1 MKTLVRKEEKRLSQ
15 LCVLISNMPL
25 YMDVHK
31 DVDASVEEV
40 VEAHEKDVEVQ
51 DKYGVE
57 YKRYWVDEDEGTVF
71 CLFEGPSKE
80 AGEKVHEEAHG
91 LTADEIHEVQEG
103 E

>member
-1 MKTLVRKEEKRLSQ
+1 
-15 LCVLISNMPL
+15 MPL
-25 YMDVHK
+25 FMDVHK

-40 VEAHEKDVEVQ
+40 IEAHKRDVEVQ
-51 DKYGVE
+51 DEHGVE
-57 YKRYWVDEDEGTVF
+57 YKQSWVDEEQGAVF

-91 LTADEIHEVQEG
+91 LTADEIHEVHEA